1 MACAEGKVYYRPSI
15 KVKAV
20 DTTGAGDAFF
30 AGVLS
35 ALGEGEKN
43 WERILLRGNVCGAL
57 TAAAIGAIGNLE
69 KCAVLRTM
77 GE

>member
-1 MACAEGKVYYRPSI
+1 MACAEGKVYYRPGI

-35 ALGEGEKN
+35 ALAEGEKN

-57 TAAAIGAIGNLE
+57 TAAAMGAIDAFPI
-69 KCAVLRTM
+69 CA
-77 GE
+77 EIKK